1 MIFREIIGSCQ
12 DNCLSLHPVAVM
24 KHPDKYSVR
33 QKAFSPAC
41 SSRLQSFT
49 AEALTA
55 GAGEN
60 WSHCVLHQE
69 HRTKMTRPCQFLA
82 HFLTCFSVLVLWGRV
97 SPPPPPPRPLSTP
110 GCPGTLYKDQAGLQI
125 TEIHLPLPQVL
136 RFKVCTTIPGT
147 SSVFIDRPKQ
157 GMAEPSFRLCT
168 YVNKVIRTSTGR
180 PTTYLHRP
188 AHLT

>member
-97 SPPPPPPRPLSTP
+97 SPPPPPALSPLLAALELSIKTR
-110 GCPGTLYKDQAGLQI
+110 LAYKSQRFICLCLKCSDSRCAPPYLA
-125 TEIHLPLPQVL
+125 LPLCL
-136 RFKVCTTIPGT
+136 
-147 SSVFIDRPKQ
+147 
-157 GMAEPSFRLCT
+157 
-168 YVNKVIRTSTGR
+168 
-180 PTTYLHRP
+180 
-188 AHLT
+188 